1 MNPVSIQMVAL
12 STNYLL
18 SGDETNVRLFL
29 ILNPVPRSN
38 NIPSYIAKWHVNNEQ
53 YRLEK
58 FAPAG
63 HNLSAL
69 GIR

>member
-1 MNPVSIQMVAL
+1 M
-12 STNYLL
+12 
-18 SGDETNVRLFL
+18 NVRLFL

-38 NIPSYIAKWHVNNEQ
+38 AIPSYIAKWDVNKDQ
-53 YRLEK
+53 YTLVK
-58 FAPAG
+58 VAPAG